1 MFTGIVEGIGRIT
14 KVEGE
19 AVIRL
24 CIELPSVDDLAIGG
38 SVAIDGVCLTAVEI
52 NDTVVS
58 FDVIPETLSLTTLS
72 DLRTG
77 AKVNVERALRMGD
90 ELGGHLLSGH
100 IMGKGK
106 IIQQQK
112 DENHHDIHIEL
123 DAKIMR
129 FIQEKGF
136 IAIDG
141 ISLTVGKV
149 SAQSFALH
157 LIPETLRLTTINNKS
172 EGDYVNVE
180 IDSATQTIVETVERM
195 LEAKS

>member
-1 MFTGIVEGIGRIT
+1 MFTGIVEGLGRIIDIKGDST
-14 KVEGE
+14 T
-19 AVIRL
+19 RL
-24 CIELPSVDDLAIGG
+24 CIELPSADDLAIGA

-52 NDTVVS
+52 NGTSVS
-58 FDVIPETLSLTTLS
+58 FDVIPETLSLTTLGN
-72 DLRTG
+72 LTTG
-77 AKVNVERALRMGD
+77 EEVNVERALRMGD

-106 IIQQQK
+106 IIRRQK
-112 DENHHDIHIEL
+112 GQNHHDLDIEL

-149 SAQSFALH
+149 SEKSFALH
-157 LIPETLRLTTINNKS
+157 LIPETLRLTTINHKL
-172 EGDYVNVE
+172 EGDYVNIE
-180 IDSATQTIVETVERM
+180 IDSMTQTIVETVERI
-195 LEAKS
+195 LEEKS

>member
-1 MFTGIVEGIGRIT
+1 MFTGIVEGIGCIT
-14 KVEGE
+14 AIEGE
-19 AVIRL
+19 TVIRL
-24 CIELPSVDDLAIGG
+24 CIELPSVEDLDIGG

-52 NDTVVS
+52 NGTVVS

-72 DLRTG
+72 DLNVG
-77 AKVNVERALRMGD
+77 VKVNVERALRMGD

-123 DAKIMR
+123 DTKIMR

-149 SAQSFALH
+149 SAKSFVLH
-157 LIPETLRLTTINNKS
+157 LIPETLRLTTISLKS

-180 IDSATQTIVETVERM
+180 IDSMTQTIVETVERM
-195 LEAKS
+195 LEEKS

>member
-1 MFTGIVEGIGRIT
+1 MFTGIVEGLGRIIDIKGDST
-14 KVEGE
+14 T
-19 AVIRL
+19 RL
-24 CIELPSVDDLAIGG
+24 CIELPSAEGLAIGA

-52 NDTVVS
+52 NGTSVS
-58 FDVIPETLSLTTLS
+58 FDVIPETLSLTTLGN
-72 DLRTG
+72 LTTG
-77 AKVNVERALRMGD
+77 GEVNVERALRMGD

-106 IIQQQK
+106 IIRRHK
-112 DENHHDIHIEL
+112 GEKHHDLDIEL

-149 SAQSFALH
+149 SEKSFALH
-157 LIPETLRLTTINNKS
+157 LIPETLRLTTINHKL
-172 EGDYVNVE
+172 EGDYVNIE
-180 IDSATQTIVETVERM
+180 IDSMTQTIVETVERI
-195 LEAKS
+195 LEEKS

>member
-14 KVEGE
+14 EIEGE
-19 AVIRL
+19 AAIRL
-24 CIELPSVDDLAIGG
+24 FIELPSVEKLAIGG

-52 NDTVVS
+52 IGSVVS
-58 FDVIPETLSLTTLS
+58 FDVIPETLSVTTLA
-72 DLRTG
+72 DLRAG

-100 IMGKGK
+100 IMGKGR
-106 IIQQQK
+106 IIQRQK
-112 DENHHDIHIEL
+112 SEKHHDLRIEI
-123 DAKIMR
+123 DTRIMR

-141 ISLTVGKV
+141 ISLTVGEV
-149 SAQSFALH
+149 SADSFALH
-157 LIPETLRLTTINNKS
+157 LIPETLRLTTINHKL

-180 IDSATQTIVETVERM
+180 IDSMTKTVVETVERM

>member
-1 MFTGIVEGIGRIT
+1 MFTGIVEGLGCIT
-14 KVEGE
+14 EIKGE
-19 AVIRL
+19 VPTRL
-24 CIELPSVDDLAIGG
+24 CIELPSVEDLAIGA

-52 NDTVVS
+52 NGTVVS

-77 AKVNVERALRMGD
+77 ARVNVERALRMGD

-106 IIQQQK
+106 IIQRQK
-112 DENHHDIHIEL
+112 DDNHHDIHIEL
-123 DAKIMR
+123 DAKIIR

-136 IAIDG
+136 VAIDG

-149 SAQSFALH
+149 NANSFALH
-157 LIPETLRLTTINNKS
+157 LIPETLRLTTINHKL

-180 IDSATQTIVETVERM
+180 IDSMTQTIVETVERM
-195 LEAKS
+195 LEEKL

>member
-1 MFTGIVEGIGRIT
+1 MFTGIVEGLGLVTEIR
-14 KVEGE
+14 GE
-19 AVIRL
+19 ELTRL
-24 CIELPSVDDLAIGG
+24 CIELPSVENLAIGA

-58 FDVIPETLSLTTLS
+58 FDVIPETLSLTTLGN
-72 DLRTG
+72 LRTSSE
-77 AKVNVERALRMGD
+77 VNVERALRMGD

-106 IIQQQK
+106 IIQLQK
-112 DENHHDIHIEL
+112 GESHHDLHIEL
-123 DAKIMR
+123 DAKVMR

-149 SAQSFALH
+149 SAKSFALH
-157 LIPETLRLTTINNKS
+157 LIPETLRLTTINHKL

-180 IDSATQTIVETVERM
+180 IDSMTQTIVETVEKM
-195 LEAKS
+195 LEAKP

>member
-1 MFTGIVEGIGRIT
+1 
-14 KVEGE
+14 
-19 AVIRL
+19 
-24 CIELPSVDDLAIGG
+24 
-38 SVAIDGVCLTAVEI
+38 
-52 NDTVVS
+52 
-58 FDVIPETLSLTTLS
+58 
-72 DLRTG
+72 
-77 AKVNVERALRMGD
+77 
-90 ELGGHLLSGH
+90 
-100 IMGKGK
+100 MGKGK

-123 DAKIMR
+123 DEKIMK

-157 LIPETLRLTTINNKS
+157 LIPETLRLTTINYKS

-180 IDSATQTIVETVERM
+180 IDSTTQTIIETVERM

>member
-14 KVEGE
+14 EIEGE
-19 AVIRL
+19 MVIRL
-24 CIELPSVDDLAIGG
+24 CIELPSVEDLAIGG

-52 NDTVVS
+52 NGKVVS
-58 FDVIPETLSLTTLS
+58 FDVIPETLSLTTLA
-72 DLRTG
+72 DLKAG

-123 DAKIMR
+123 DEKIMK

-157 LIPETLRLTTINNKS
+157 LIPETLRLTTINYKS

-180 IDSATQTIVETVERM
+180 IDSTTRTIVETVERM

>member
-14 KVEGE
+14 EIEGE
-19 AVIRL
+19 TVIRL
-24 CIELPSVDDLAIGG
+24 CIELPSVEDLAIGS

-52 NDTVVS
+52 NGTVVS
-58 FDVIPETLSLTTLS
+58 FDVIPETISLTTLA
-72 DLRTG
+72 DLNAG

-106 IIQQQK
+106 IIQQEK
-112 DENHHDIHIEL
+112 DEDHHDIHIEL

-149 SAQSFALH
+149 SAKSFVLH
-157 LIPETLRLTTINNKS
+157 LIPETLRLTTINLKS

-180 IDSATQTIVETVERM
+180 IDSTTQTIVETVERI